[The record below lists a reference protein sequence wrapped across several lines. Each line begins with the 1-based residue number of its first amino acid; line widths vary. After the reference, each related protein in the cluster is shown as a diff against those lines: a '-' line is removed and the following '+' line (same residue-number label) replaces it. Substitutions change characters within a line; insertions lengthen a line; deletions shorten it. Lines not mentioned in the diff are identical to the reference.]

1 MAEFLSCGA
10 LELRNGLPESK
21 AFTASGGV
29 AAGMPIENF
38 FQVLAVR
45 LLPEAALDVDL
56 RIELVFTDLDSR
68 YLLSVRNSVLNYFK
82 NAKHP
87 EPQVTLTISSLD
99 FKNLLTGATDAAGLL
114 EQKRLEIEGDASRL
128 LSLRGLFDQ
137 FVRRYPL
144 VTPRDQSQR

>member
-1 MAEFLSCGA
+1 M
-10 LELRNGLPESK
+10 
-21 AFTASGGV
+21 
-29 AAGMPIENF
+29 
-38 FQVLAVR
+38 
-45 LLPEAALDVDL
+45 DL

-128 LSLRGLFDQ
+128 LSLRDLFDQ

-144 VTPRDQSQR
+144 VTPRDQSQH

>member
-1 MAEFLSCGA
+1 M
-10 LELRNGLPESK
+10 
-21 AFTASGGV
+21 
-29 AAGMPIENF
+29 
-38 FQVLAVR
+38 R
-45 LLPEAALDVDL
+45 LLPEAALDLDL
-56 RIELVFTDLDSR
+56 CIELVFTDLDSR

-82 NAKHP
+82 DANHLK
-87 EPQVTLTISSLD
+87 PQVTLTISSLD

-144 VTPRDQSQR
+144 VTPEIKASVRSDSSRRCKAPQQQTGCHHDQPNHQAGRIRWWLGQHPVQLG